1 VEKVL
6 GFLMEL
12 VTISII
18 IISANLMEVTAV
30 GPTSE
35 KTFVWSANVWKQHD
49 LLIRKL
55 EKCLVKI

>member
-1 VEKVL
+1 ML
-6 GFLMEL
+6 GLLMEL

-18 IISANLMEVTAV
+18 IISANLMEVIAV

-35 KTFVWSANVWKQHD
+35 KNFVWSANVWKQHV

-55 EKCLVKI
+55 ARCLVKI

>member
-1 VEKVL
+1 ML
-6 GFLMEL
+6 GFLMDF

-30 GPTSE
+30 DPRSE
-35 KTFVWSANVWKQHD
+35 KTFVWSANVWKQHV